1 MGWGGCGGLS
11 AAWRHLQ
18 AAASSDSLSVPSE
31 LHTQEWAQPRPTE
44 GAEEPA
50 RRQETTA
57 AREDDS
63 DTDLTYGEVE
73 QRLDLLQ
80 QHLNR

>member
-1 MGWGGCGGLS
+1 MSRFGCDRTLCLS
-11 AAWRHLQ
+11 L
-18 AAASSDSLSVPSE
+18 SE
-31 LHTQEWAQPRPTE
+31 LHPEEWNQPHPSD

-50 RRQETTA
+50 RLQETAA

-63 DTDLTYGEVE
+63 DTELTYGEVE

>member
-1 MGWGGCGGLS
+1 MC
-11 AAWRHLQ
+11 
-18 AAASSDSLSVPSE
+18 PPTE
-31 LHTQEWAQPRPTE
+31 LRVEEWAPPSE
-44 GAEEPA
+44 GAEEAAQCQEAPA
-50 RRQETTA
+50 A
-57 AREDDS
+57 EDDS